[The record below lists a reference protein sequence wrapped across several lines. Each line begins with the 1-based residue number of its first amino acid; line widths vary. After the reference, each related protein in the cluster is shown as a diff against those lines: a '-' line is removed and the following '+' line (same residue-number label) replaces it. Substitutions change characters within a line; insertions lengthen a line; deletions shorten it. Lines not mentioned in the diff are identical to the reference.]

1 MKTPSGIDVNRV
13 PSYQESLWVV
23 AKNCAYNRLIKKCKN
38 EPCGIACNNCRW
50 NVQRY
55 SPMDN
60 MSVELLMIRAESMAK
75 IQTRTMK
82 DLWWYCFWV
91 DVQWYGLWTIIIGVI
106 IFIVLLF
113 KGVI

>member
-1 MKTPSGIDVNRV
+1 MKTPSGINVNRV

-60 MSVELLMIRAESMAK
+60 RSVELLMIKAETAAYS
-75 IQTRTMK
+75 QHLTMK
-82 DLWWYCFWV
+82 SLDSYCFWA
-91 DVQWYGLWTIIIGVI
+91 DVQWYGFWAIVSGIIG
-106 IFIVLLF
+106 FIVYVCTR
-113 KGVI
+113 G